1 MARLTNPGNVNKM
14 AFGQYGSAHL
24 DTTGE
29 DLTCPAGFVF
39 VAITML
45 EDVTFTQLEAV
56 EASNRRGGSFG
67 TDGLDD
73 DYDGQGNFVTTSTT
87 FPKGLTIYGEW
98 DTIDIA
104 SGKIIAYWGPSTSP
118 IQTT

>member
-1 MARLTNPGNVNKM
+1 MARLTNPGNANQM

-24 DTTGE
+24 DRTGQ
-29 DLTCPAGFVF
+29 DITCPSGFVF

-56 EASNRRGGSFG
+56 DNGVRSGSFG
-67 TDGLDD
+67 TDGTDT
-73 DYDGQGNFVTTSTT
+73 DYDGKGDFVTTSTT

-104 SGKIIAYWGPSTSP
+104 SGKIIAYWGPSTFP
-118 IQTT
+118 VETL

>member
-1 MARLTNPGNVNKM
+1 MARLTNTGNANRM

-24 DTTGE
+24 DTTGQ
-29 DLTCPAGFVF
+29 DLTCPPGLVF
-39 VAITML
+39 VAVTML

-56 EASNRRGGSFG
+56 EADDRAAGSFG
-67 TDGLDD
+67 TDGVDN
-73 DYDGQGNFVTTSTT
+73 DYDGQGNFVTTGTT